1 MPNKGLRKMQAKP
14 LLNITKQFKTKSWAQ
29 FQISNTVIAII
40 KGDDAEVILKYKR
53 AVAGTYCSNC
63 CKVCRTL
70 SLEGIEDLAEDNLNK
85 ARVNNGTLIVNDDQ
99 YIQNYLTLNS
109 SSIKRLRSFRP
120 QTRYRVLEKELE
132 NAKK

>member
-1 MPNKGLRKMQAKP
+1 MQ
-14 LLNITKQFKTKSWAQ
+14 NSF
-29 FQISNTVIAII
+29 FRRN
-40 KGDDAEVILKYKR
+40 R
-53 AVAGTYCSNC
+53 
-63 CKVCRTL
+63 
-70 SLEGIEDLAEDNLNK
+70 DLAEDNLNK

-132 NAKK
+132 NARNNVKIKVEK

>member
-1 MPNKGLRKMQAKP
+1 MS
-14 LLNITKQFKTKSWAQ
+14 T
-29 FQISNTVIAII
+29 ISNFVNTVIAII
-40 KGDDAEVILKYKR
+40 KGDDAEVIGLKYKKELLR
-53 AVAGTYCSNC
+53 YLPNC

-99 YIQNYLTLNS
+99 YIQKLLDAKFKFDQAAS
-109 SSIKRLRSFRP
+109 DLSDHKQDIEFLK
-120 QTRYRVLEKELE
+120 KELE

>member
-1 MPNKGLRKMQAKP
+1 MS
-14 LLNITKQFKTKSWAQ
+14 T
-29 FQISNTVIAII
+29 ISNFVNTVIAII
-40 KGDDAEVILKYKR
+40 KGDDAEVISLKIQKSCC
-53 AVAGTYCSNC
+53 GTYCSNC

-109 SSIKRLRSFRP
+109 SSIKRLLIF
-120 QTRYRVLEKELE
+120 QTTNKISSS
-132 NAKK
+132 